1 MTETNKAVQ
10 VKTPTNNSRLFMM
23 ILCAIFA
30 AVIAVA
36 TFIQIP
42 LPFTPVPITLSLLA
56 VYLAGG
62 LLGPK
67 YGTISVV
74 VYILIGAIGL
84 PVFSGFRG
92 GIGHLAGP
100 TGGYIIGYIV
110 MALIIGLIVG
120 SSRTPATLRIIIATV
135 SGTIACYI
143 FGTVWFMILMKTG
156 LLEAL
161 SMCVF
166 PFLLGDL
173 VKLIAA
179 VLLIR
184 ILRKRIPQ

>member
-1 MTETNKAVQ
+1 MKESEKVMPTKTAV
-10 VKTPTNNSRLFMM
+10 NSNRLYMM

-30 AVIAVA
+30 AIIAVA
-36 TFIQIP
+36 TFIQVP
-42 LPFTPVPITLSLLA
+42 LPFTPVPITLTFLA

-74 VYILIGAIGL
+74 VYILIGAIGI

-92 GIGHLAGP
+92 GIGVLAGA
-100 TGGYIIGYIV
+100 TGGYIVGYIAMV
-110 MALIIGLIVG
+110 LIIGLILG
-120 SSRTPATLRIIIATV
+120 SNRNPSTARLIIATV
-135 SGTIACYI
+135 SGSIACYI
-143 FGTVWFMILMKTG
+143 FGTAWFMILMKVG

-173 VKLIAA
+173 LKLITA
-179 VLLIR
+179 VLLIKV
-184 ILRKRIPQ
+184 LRKRIPI